1 MIYDEPIFRPAGDR
15 YVLIELGN
23 EMNLK
28 LNFMAHGLG
37 KAVESSGTKGIVE
50 TAPCFASLLVHYEP
64 TILKFGDVVSEF
76 KQLIDSLGPSDDL
89 ELSSRIFY
97 FPTLYLDPWTKECVE
112 DYCARI
118 APKTPDPQ
126 LLVEE
131 NGLADTDELVRV
143 HSSSEYWVAALGF
156 WPGLPF
162 MMPLDPR
169 ARLTAP
175 KYNPPRT
182 NTPRGAIGLGG
193 AAGSIYP
200 VATPGGYQIFAR
212 TPVPIWD
219 PTFSIDIFEG
229 EICLF
234 EPGDRIRFVPVTRE
248 EYDSIDAQVSD
259 GSYKYTRVDYQK
271 FSVHDYEN
279 WIANV
284 AVPSD
289 REQAS

>member
-1 MIYDEPIFRPAGDR
+1 MIYDEPTFRPAGDR
-15 YVLIELGN
+15 YVLVELGN

-28 LNFMAHGLG
+28 LNFMAQGLG
-37 KAVESSGTKGIVE
+37 EAVESSGTNGIVE

-64 TILKFGDVVSEF
+64 SVIKFDAVIAELKNMIS
-76 KQLIDSLGPSDDL
+76 SLGSFDDL

-112 DYCARI
+112 DYRARI

-143 HSSSEYWVAALGF
+143 HSSSEYWVASLGF

-182 NTPRGAIGLGG
+182 NTPQGAIGLGG

-219 PTFSIDIFEG
+219 PTFAIDIFEG

-234 EPGDRIRFVPVTRE
+234 KPGDRIRFVPVTRE
-248 EYDSIDAQVSD
+248 EYDTIDAQVSD
-259 GSYKYTRVDYQK
+259 GSYVYTRVDYQK
-271 FSVHDYEN
+271 FSVRHYDN
-279 WIANV
+279 WIANT
-284 AVPSD
+284 AAPSD
-289 REQAS
+289 RGQAS